1 MEQNPPKPM
10 TPFDNLVTPPFLY
23 TLKLL
28 LPYTPPS
35 IQRFFGVYIKFL
47 ELRHTMEVFQGF
59 SSDPSPSN
67 ILEGLKPYMNPSEKE
82 MMEQMS
88 GMMNM
93 MEMVQNMQNMQN
105 MSGSS
110 MDSSSFDPMDMMKS
124 MMNPEQQ
131 EMFEMYS
138 MMFENEMNQPDT
150 GSRKGDN
157 DNERMDE
164 PPVNAKHGSNENGAD
179 PHSGSTDSG
188 KEREVSRT
196 DHDGIDHERE

>member
-1 MEQNPPKPM
+1 
-10 TPFDNLVTPPFLY
+10 
-23 TLKLL
+23 
-28 LPYTPPS
+28 
-35 IQRFFGVYIKFL
+35 
-47 ELRHTMEVFQGF
+47 
-59 SSDPSPSN
+59 
-67 ILEGLKPYMNPSEKE
+67 
-82 MMEQMS
+82 
-88 GMMNM
+88 
-93 MEMVQNMQNMQN
+93 
-105 MSGSS
+105 
-110 MDSSSFDPMDMMKS
+110 MDSNSFDPMDMMKS

-188 KEREVSRT
+188 EEREVSRT
-196 DHDGIDHERE
+196 YHDGIDHERE